1 MVISKVGFPLA
12 VSFYLVKQNLVKATL
27 RRR

>member
-1 MVISKVGFPLA
+1 MVISKVGFLLA